1 MNYKSFYPPQPCFS
15 GFNYDNDDNEFDEDK
30 MDEQINSLT
39 EEESI
44 NLLYEAGSSLCTS
57 FSDSQKNL
65 LHIRESLKL
74 FKDMRYVK
82 DVSDLYYE
90 KGVFSILC
98 QLLKLHSSYSLDS
111 ENMVLLSCLPDYVS
125 NTVEEIVQLSLYILL
140 QMTSNSY
147 LATKYIALSNFIRIF
162 IDNEN
167 DLSSI
172 SKSCGFYIM
181 SNIIMRMPDTT
192 FMSFTQE
199 ICTLLGSKDDY
210 ARESGYAK
218 IFKIISDERD
228 DKSLQMS
235 LFYLLHAIC
244 FRISELKEQNDLT
257 VFFSN
262 YIIINIIFDPDDGIL
277 EKTISFKP
285 EARKEVYY
293 AIYRLCCVF
302 PNISSYIF
310 EEEARVTPFKNYFS
324 SSNPE
329 DVEFTLRFF
338 CLLFTQSP
346 SNEIKMQIVDQ
357 IPWEKLMIRLEDRN
371 LSWHYLF
378 FAVVDEMSI
387 DQVFVERFWE
397 NQLYG
402 KIFTSFYDLQLDS
415 KKAIGKMFIEIL
427 ERVPPEIC
435 SSFVQ
440 NKVLQVLFD
449 LLDYEMD
456 PELTDDI
463 LNALHTVNEKL
474 ISIEQK
480 DILVNE
486 YTEYDAVSILQD
498 VADCGEKAYLICK
511 ELGLDE

>member
-1 MNYKSFYPPQPCFS
+1 MNYKFYYPPQPCFN
-15 GFNYDNDDNEFDEDK
+15 GFNCNIDDDEFGEDK
-30 MDEQINSLT
+30 MDEQINLT

-44 NLLYEAGSSLCTS
+44 NLLNEAGCSLCTS
-57 FSDSQKNL
+57 FSDSQKNIL
-65 LHIRESLKL
+65 YIRESLKL
-74 FKDMRYVK
+74 FKDLRYVK
-82 DVSDLYYE
+82 FVSDLYFE
-90 KGVFSILC
+90 NGVFSILC

-111 ENMVLLSCLPDYVS
+111 ENMILLSCLPDYVS
-125 NTVEEIVQLSLYILL
+125 NTIEEIVQLSLYILL
-140 QMTSNSY
+140 QMTKNSY

-162 IDNEN
+162 LENEN

-172 SKSCGFYIM
+172 SRSCGFYIM

-192 FMSFTQE
+192 FMYFIEE
-199 ICTLLGSKDDY
+199 ICTLLGSKDEY
-210 ARESGYAK
+210 VRESGYAK
-218 IFKIISDERD
+218 ILKIFSEERD

-244 FRISELKEQNDLT
+244 FRVSELKEQNDLT
-257 VFFSN
+257 LFFSN
-262 YIIINIIFDPDDGIL
+262 YLIVNIIFNPDDGIL

-302 PNISSYIF
+302 PHVSSYIF
-310 EEEARVTPFKNYFS
+310 EEEDRVIPFKNYFL

-338 CLLFTQSP
+338 SLLFTQSP

-357 IPWEKLMIRLEDRN
+357 IPWEKLMIRLEDRS

-378 FAVVDEMSI
+378 FSVVDEMSI
-387 DQVFVERFWE
+387 DQVFVERFWNNE
-397 NQLYG
+397 IYK
-402 KIFTSFYDLQLDS
+402 KIFTSFDDFQLDS

-435 SSFVQ
+435 SFFVQ
-440 NKVLQVLFD
+440 NKVLQILFD
-449 LLDYEMD
+449 LLDCEMD

-463 LNALHTVNEKL
+463 LNTLHVINEKL

-480 DILVNE
+480 DILITE

-498 VADCGEKAYLICK
+498 VTDCGDKAYLICK